1 MSKVYETLHRKN
13 DTSVEVYPN
22 IESQNIPNLAVTSA
36 KIADSSVLTTKI
48 ADGAV
53 TSAKIAN
60 NAITSNLIQNG
71 AVGYDQLDVD
81 LSNTIAS
88 FSHIYDE
95 DDDRISCDSI
105 DVDTVVSS
113 RLYLGGNLI
122 CQGNPTFSGDFKV
135 YDVATFLEVPVLD
148 ADTHTYAI
156 IVGENEDQNLEGI
169 IGFTNCDLSSYNSDD
184 INEALDF
191 DQVDASH
198 WTRTYISIL
207 EKIFAGLIG
216 GKYGYGSSYKG
227 LSLRS
232 STRSIVLYPEGS
244 ETTLE
249 MFDYNNNYLF
259 KFVLN
264 SSTHR
269 VVQYVNT
276 NYVYFTLVPVK
287 MFD

>member
-95 DDDRISCDSI
+95 AIS
-105 DVDTVVSS
+105 
-113 RLYLGGNLI
+113 
-122 CQGNPTFSGDFKV
+122 Q
-135 YDVATFLEVPVLD
+135 
-148 ADTHTYAI
+148 
-156 IVGENEDQNLEGI
+156 
-169 IGFTNCDLSSYNSDD
+169 
-184 INEALDF
+184 
-191 DQVDASH
+191 
-198 WTRTYISIL
+198 
-207 EKIFAGLIG
+207 
-216 GKYGYGSSYKG
+216 
-227 LSLRS
+227 
-232 STRSIVLYPEGS
+232 
-244 ETTLE
+244 
-249 MFDYNNNYLF
+249 
-259 KFVLN
+259 
-264 SSTHR
+264 
-269 VVQYVNT
+269 
-276 NYVYFTLVPVK
+276 
-287 MFD
+287 